1 MRRQHIFLWIIL
13 SSGILFPY
21 FSYASQQQIPTLSCS
36 YAGKF
41 TECMQAQKSGAT
53 RDIPGCIA
61 SNDMARVLD
70 NLILDETFTEKDEWM
85 DTYLESLQESKG
97 EYFWKDKQASFLEG
111 VDAIEN
117 NFWVEGAYYREFE
130 SLCNGGILEER
141 LWCSDAIADV
151 EASRI
156 LKEWVG
162 LQKSVCMQLVTQK
175 LENYKT
181 VAGNIM
187 KENKVAVQEDAKQ
200 LQTQQRREKYSQ
212 VWFSFFQTL
221 GSIGEFLGLTHFTPF
236 PY

>member
-1 MRRQHIFLWIIL
+1 MRRLLKKMNEWIPIL
-13 SSGILFPY
+13 
-21 FSYASQQQIPTLSCS
+21 
-36 YAGKF
+36 
-41 TECMQAQKSGAT
+41 
-53 RDIPGCIA
+53 
-61 SNDMARVLD
+61 RVYKKVKVNISERISRL
-70 NLILDETFTEKDEWM
+70 L
-85 DTYLESLQESKG
+85 
-97 EYFWKDKQASFLEG
+97 LEG